1 MHMNTEALLIMK
13 PFVYKVRLADW
24 SFDVLLRVE
33 FPEVRNIL
41 GVSHFSFVHL
51 GNSVGS

>member
-1 MHMNTEALLIMK
+1 MK

-33 FPEVRNIL
+33 FPKVLNIP
-41 GVSHFSFVHL
+41 
-51 GNSVGS
+51 